1 MTISKAIEV
10 KADKTKFYEIF
21 VENTPVENKFI
32 INYLYFSENDLKISI
47 NLHTDFIKSC
57 YFLDYIELIL

>member
-21 VENTPVENKFI
+21 VENTPVENRFVA
-32 INYLYFSENDLKISI
+32 NYLYFSENDLKMSI
-47 NLHTDFIKSC
+47 NLHTDFI
-57 YFLDYIELIL
+57 